1 MCDGGLQMDNKL
13 FRLRGKFC
21 PLPWS
26 DFQCSES
33 GAIGS
38 GNGSVAWVDLGGWG
52 VFKETGM

>member
-1 MCDGGLQMDNKL
+1 MDNKL
-13 FRLRGKFC
+13 FRLREKFC

-26 DFQCSES
+26 SES
-33 GAIGS
+33 GAIGG